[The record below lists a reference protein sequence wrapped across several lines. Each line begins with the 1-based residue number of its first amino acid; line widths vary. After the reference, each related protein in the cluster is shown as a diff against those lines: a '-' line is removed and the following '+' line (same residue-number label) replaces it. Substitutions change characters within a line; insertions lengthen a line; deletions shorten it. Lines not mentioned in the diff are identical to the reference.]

1 MIFNL
6 LQAGLLLQLAGLI
19 SAFQSSTVAFR
30 RSPVTILHQTGGGAL
45 GSDEVEALLA
55 QEYPEF
61 NALLSNNEDVWKALR
76 EATGGFT
83 IFAPNGDAFSKLGD
97 KKKSQLK
104 DPRNGEMAEK
114 IGAYHIITEPVTDE
128 QLFES
133 GGVITLGGE
142 VPTFLIG
149 GGLFGFFGKGDESDK
164 ADKVTINGAKVVKTM
179 NIGDCVV
186 HEVDAL
192 VSPRV
197 LWRYA
202 DQLRIPGSS

>member
-6 LQAGLLLQLAGLI
+6 LKAGLLLQLVGLI
-19 SAFQSSTVAFR
+19 SAFQSSNVAFR
-30 RSPVTILHQTGGGAL
+30 RSPVTILQQTAGGAW

-55 QEYPEF
+55 EEYPEF
-61 NALLSNNEDVWKALR
+61 NALLSKNEAVWKALK

-83 IFAPNGDAFSKLGD
+83 IFAPNRDAFGKLGD
-97 KKKSQLK
+97 KKQSQLK
-104 DPRNGEMAEK
+104 DPRNGELTEK

-149 GGLFGFFGKGDESDK
+149 GGLFGFFGKGDESDT